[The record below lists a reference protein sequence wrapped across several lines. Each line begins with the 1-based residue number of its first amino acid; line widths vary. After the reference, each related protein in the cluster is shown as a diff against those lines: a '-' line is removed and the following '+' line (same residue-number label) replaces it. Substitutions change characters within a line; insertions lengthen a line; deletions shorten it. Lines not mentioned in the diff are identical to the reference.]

1 MEYWWN
7 IVDLVLIYSV
17 FTVSLNLLL
26 GYAGQVSVAHAAFGA
41 VGGYLAAYLAAHA
54 GVGFLAG
61 LALGGLGAGLVG
73 VFVSLPAL
81 RLSAEYLILLTIAV
95 SSIVLSIVSAVPALG
110 GAQGIVL
117 DAAADPTP
125 LPGGPLL
132 LPSDWVVPLVVC
144 LAITYAVCRR
154 MGESAWGRVL
164 RGIRDDDGAVR
175 ALGHDVFAYKVV
187 VFGVTAAFA
196 GCAGVLLFYY
206 NQLASPDVYG
216 FDVSLTIFAMVIF
229 GGLGNFV
236 GSILGAAVLQLLQP
250 LLEKVVAVD
259 PGNAFLIQLVI
270 YGLGLALLMRIR
282 PQGVLPEGVSL
293 ARVLRRRACPEP
305 EHAAAI
311 AVGEARDGAPDPAPS
326 DVVLAVRGLHKSFG
340 GIAACRDLDLDLQRG
355 RITAL
360 VGPNGAGKTTV
371 FNVLTGALRAD
382 AGSVRLRDTELVG
395 MKPDAIARLGVVRS
409 FQDVRLF
416 ARMTALDNV
425 MLGVRDPAGDWWR
438 WPSRTRGG
446 ENLADLFV
454 LPRVAASVER
464 EARRRARDWLTLVGL
479 SAVAQ
484 TPAGELSFGQ
494 QKLVSLARLLATDAD
509 VLLLDEPASGIDVR
523 WVDKVLELVAFMRAE
538 GKTVCIVEHSLH
550 VVEQLADTVAFME
563 LGRVTASG
571 SAREVTAD
579 PRLAEVYFGT
589 V

>member
-1 MEYWWN
+1 VEYWWN
-7 IVDLVLIYSV
+7 IVDLILIYSV

-61 LALGGLGAGLVG
+61 LALGALGAGAVG
-73 VFVSLPAL
+73 VLVSLPAL

-95 SSIVLSIVSAVPALG
+95 SSIVLSIVGAVPALG

-117 DAAADPTP
+117 DEAADLTP

-132 LPSDWVVPLVVC
+132 LPSDWLVPLLICV
-144 LAITYAVCRR
+144 AITYLVCRR

-164 RGIRDDDGAVR
+164 RGIRDDDVAVR
-175 ALGHDVFAYKVV
+175 ALGHNVFAYKVV

-196 GCAGVLLFYY
+196 GAAGVLLFYY

-216 FDVSLTIFAMVIF
+216 FDVSLAIFAMVIF

-236 GSILGAAVLQLLQP
+236 GSILGAGVLELLQP
-250 LLEKVVAVD
+250 LLEKVIAVD
-259 PGNAFLIQLVI
+259 PGNAFLIQLVV
-270 YGLGLALLMRIR
+270 YGLGLVVLMRVR
-282 PQGVLPEGVSL
+282 PQGLLPEGVSL
-293 ARVLRRRACPEP
+293 LSLVRRRRPPAT
-305 EHAAAI
+305 
-311 AVGEARDGAPDPAPS
+311 EAAPDRPPATAVAAEPAPAPAHE
-326 DVVLAVRGLHKSFG
+326 VVLAIRDLEKRFG
-340 GIAACRDLDLDLQRG
+340 GIAACRGLDLDLERG

-382 AGSVRLRDTELVG
+382 GGSVRLGEHELVG
-395 MKPDAIARLGVVRS
+395 MKPDAIARLGVVRT

-425 MLGVRDPAGDWWR
+425 TLAVRRPAGEWR
-438 WPSRTRGG
+438 
-446 ENLADLFV
+446 A
-454 LPRVAASVER
+454 LPRVAAAAER
-464 EARRRARDWLTLVGL
+464 EARERAREWLGLVGL
-479 SAVAQ
+479 AGVADEQ
-484 TPAGELSFGQ
+484 AGALSFGQ
-494 QKLVSLARLLATDAD
+494 QKLVSLARLLATDAE
-509 VLLLDEPASGIDVR
+509 VLLLDEPASGIDAR
-523 WVDKVLELVAFMRAE
+523 WVEKILELVAFMRAE

-563 LGRVTASG
+563 LGRVTARG
-571 SAREVTAD
+571 TAREVTTD